1 MFDVIAGHCQRDLEI
16 YIDKLSQL
24 PVIYSVLKFL
34 EGSSVFRKATKST
47 ECLACNHFQPIHLS
61 IHAKS
66 IEKTR

>member
-1 MFDVIAGHCQRDLEI
+1 MFDVIAGHCQRDLEM
-16 YIDKLSQL
+16 YIDKLLHCRTIQRFK
-24 PVIYSVLKFL
+24 VL

-66 IEKTR
+66 IEKIN